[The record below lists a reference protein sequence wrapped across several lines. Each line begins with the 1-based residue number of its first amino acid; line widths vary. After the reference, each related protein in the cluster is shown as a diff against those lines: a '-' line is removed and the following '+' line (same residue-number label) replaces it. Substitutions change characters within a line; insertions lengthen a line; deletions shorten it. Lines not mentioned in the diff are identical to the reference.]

1 MVELGHG
8 LSRRSPSFPAL
19 GGFFVNQSLSK
30 AKGVHGII
38 SLIVLADVFPGE
50 DLVFEPPHR
59 AWR

>member
-1 MVELGHG
+1 MVFLDVLP
-8 LSRRSPSFPAL
+8 LSRLL
-19 GGFFVNQSLSK
+19 GAFFVNQSLSK